1 MFILPLNRALLLVV
15 SLLPGSGISANSI
28 YKSVDKNGKI
38 SYSSSPTEDHQEVS
52 RINIL
57 PPPSEADVKSAQERH
72 QQNLKTD
79 KILDESRQKR
89 LQKNAEKNRIRRERK
104 EQAKIDRKPDETKE
118 QGPYYGIPGHGI
130 LVLPKGPRISP

>member
-1 MFILPLNRALLLVV
+1 MFILPLNRALFLVV
-15 SLLPGSGISANSI
+15 SLLPGSGISADTI

-89 LQKNAEKNRIRRERK
+89 LQKNAETNRIRRERK
-104 EQAKIDRKPDETKE
+104 EQAEIDRKPDETKE

>member
-1 MFILPLNRALLLVV
+1 MFILPLNRALFLVV
-15 SLLPGSGISANSI
+15 SLLPSSGISANTI

-104 EQAKIDRKPDETKE
+104 EQAETYRKPDETKE

>member
-15 SLLPGSGISANSI
+15 SLLPGSVISANTI

>member
-1 MFILPLNRALLLVV
+1 MFTLPLNRALFLVV
-15 SLLPGSGISANSI
+15 SLLPGSVISANTI
-28 YKSVDKNGKI
+28 YKSVDKDGKI
-38 SYSSSPTEDHQEVS
+38 SYSSSPTEDHQQVS

>member
-1 MFILPLNRALLLVV
+1 MFTLPLNRALFLVV
-15 SLLPGSGISANSI
+15 SLLPGSVISANTI
-28 YKSVDKNGKI
+28 YKSVDKDGKI

>member
-1 MFILPLNRALLLVV
+1 MFILPLNRALFLVV
-15 SLLPGSGISANSI
+15 SLLPGSVISANTI
-28 YKSVDKNGKI
+28 YKSVDKDGKI

>member
-1 MFILPLNRALLLVV
+1 MFILPLNRALFLVV
-15 SLLPGSGISANSI
+15 SLLPGSGISANTI
-28 YKSVDKNGKI
+28 YKSVDKNGNI
-38 SYSSSPTEDHQEVS
+38 SYSSSPTEDHQELS